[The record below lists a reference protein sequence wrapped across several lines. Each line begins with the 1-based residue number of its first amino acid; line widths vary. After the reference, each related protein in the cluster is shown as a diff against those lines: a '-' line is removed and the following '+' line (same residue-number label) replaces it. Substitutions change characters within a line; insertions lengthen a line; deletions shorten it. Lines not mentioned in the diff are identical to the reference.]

1 MLPRIGCFEEAK
13 VKMTRSGKITLILC
27 YFSARGFLL
36 NGNRRHYDSLMTGR
50 GSLKDSV
57 QLLATGGP
65 QHSQNSARDHN
76 MLFFFLLL
84 VFFFLNRAS
93 KKHSESCEPQ
103 HLQRRT
109 CPESRIASLCKT
121 HSHPCRQI
129 RSHKSAGTFLLNG
142 QGCMF
147 QLWVCGWRLAV
158 H

>member
-1 MLPRIGCFEEAK
+1 MLNCYKPKCYLELAVLKKLKLRK
-13 VKMTRSGKITLILC
+13 KMTRSGKITLILC

-76 MLFFFLLL
+76 MLFFFSSSC
-84 VFFFLNRAS
+84 FFFLNRAS

-109 CPESRIASLCKT
+109 CPESRITSLCKT

-129 RSHKSAGTFLLNG
+129 RSHKSAGTFL
-142 QGCMF
+142 
-147 QLWVCGWRLAV
+147 
-158 H
+158 